1 MSEPTTGDSSSGA
14 LARARHFAATWANSA
29 TTRGALGVVGGLL
42 VLVFPAIGEAAVGP
56 LIAAA
61 LLVSAGI
68 DLGYAVLRRGP
79 RRTGRRVAALL
90 RGLAAAATALV
101 LFRSP
106 GAGPLL
112 LVLIIGLYLVVR
124 GLVQLVTAVFS
135 RKNRRATAT
144 GGATAIGLG
153 LVAIVSPSGLKSG
166 LIATGALAA
175 VVVGALVLAYGIRQA
190 RSASASGAGTGT
202 DGAIGDL
209 TVAEILQAWIADADL
224 GPLRRE
230 EVAATLY
237 FEQPERTAKQVA
249 WWVMLVLSVAIAT
262 FAVLQDST
270 AVVIGAML
278 VAPLMTPI
286 LGLSAALVNGWRRRS
301 VRSLLQ
307 VTLGV
312 AASVVISFALSSWL
326 PVVGSFATNTQIA
339 SRVSP
344 TFLDML
350 IAVAAGAAGA
360 FATIDRRVSQSIA
373 GVAIAVALVPP
384 LSVVGISLGAGRFA
398 DAAGAGLLFATNF
411 VAIVLS
417 SAVVFLLG
425 GFVGPATVRGIGV
438 RRLAQTLAPF
448 LAAALFVMVPLLFTS
463 EGLLVAS
470 ERQRTAQETVVEWLP
485 ESGEWV
491 LQGVTVSGSRGTG
504 GTVVA
509 VEVAGPRD
517 MPEAGSLRDQLS
529 EALGTEVTLRI
540 TRTPA
545 FVTEVAPGG

>member
-1 MSEPTTGDSSSGA
+1 MSAQTTGTGSTGA
-14 LARARHFAATWANSA
+14 LARARRFLATWANPA
-29 TTRGALGVVGGLL
+29 TTRGALGVVGGML
-42 VLVFPAIGEAAVGP
+42 VLLFPVIGEAAVGP
-56 LIAAA
+56 LIALALVASAA
-61 LLVSAGI
+61 I
-68 DLGYAVLRRGP
+68 NLGYAFARRGP
-79 RRTGRRVAALL
+79 RRTGRRIGAAL
-90 RGLAAAATALV
+90 RGLAALATATV
-101 LFRSP
+101 LFLSP
-106 GAGPLL
+106 HFGPP
-112 LVLIIGLYLVVR
+112 LVVLTIGFYLVAR
-124 GLVQLVTAVFS
+124 GLVQLATAAFV
-135 RKNRRATAT
+135 RADRRASVT
-144 GGATAIGLG
+144 GGATAVGLG
-153 LVAIVSPSGLKSG
+153 LVAIVSPSGLQSG

-175 VVVGALVLAYGIRQA
+175 VVVGALVLVHGIRRA
-190 RSASASGAGTGT
+190 RAATGEGAVA
-202 DGAIGDL
+202 DEL
-209 TVAEILQAWIADADL
+209 SVAEILQAWISEADL

-301 VRSLLQ
+301 GRSLLQ
-307 VTLGV
+307 VALGV
-312 AASVVISFALSSWL
+312 TASVVIAFALSSWL
-326 PVVGSFATNTQIA
+326 PVVGSFTTNSQIT

-384 LSVVGISLGAGRFA
+384 LSVVGISLGAGRLG

-425 GFVGPATVRGIGV
+425 GFVGPAVVRGIGV
-438 RRLAQTLAPF
+438 RRLLQTLAPF

-463 EGLLVAS
+463 QGLLVAS
-470 ERQRTAQETVVEWLP
+470 ERHRTAQETVVQWLP
-485 ESGEWV
+485 EEGALV
-491 LQGVTVSGSRGTG
+491 LQSVTVTAPRGTG
-504 GTVVA
+504 TTVVDVA
-509 VEVAGPRD
+509 VAGPRD
-517 MPEAGSLRDQLS
+517 MPDAEALRDRLS
-529 EALGTEVTLRI
+529 EALGTDVTLRI

-545 FVTEVAPGG
+545 FVTEVDPQP

>member
-1 MSEPTTGDSSSGA
+1 MAEPSEDTRAPGA
-14 LARARHFAATWANSA
+14 VARARHFLTTWANPA
-29 TTRGALGVVGGLL
+29 TIRGAVGVLGGLV
-42 VLVFPAIGEAAVGP
+42 VLLFPSLGEAAIGP
-56 LIAAA
+56 LVAVA

-68 DLGYAVLRRGP
+68 DLGYAVARRGP
-79 RRTGRRVAALL
+79 RRSGRRTRALARGVVA
-90 RGLAAAATALV
+90 LAAAIGLLLA
-101 LFRSP
+101 S
-106 GAGPLL
+106 AGGRLL
-112 LVLIIGLYLVVR
+112 LVVIVGYYLVVR
-124 GLVQLVTAVFS
+124 GLVQLVGAAFS
-135 RKNRRATAT
+135 RTSRRAALT
-144 GGATAIGLG
+144 GGTTAIGLG
-153 LVAIVSPSGLKSG
+153 LVAVVSPAGLKSG
-166 LIATGALAA
+166 LIAGAALAA
-175 VVVGALVLAYGIRQA
+175 VIVGAIVLAHGIRRA
-190 RSASASGAGTGT
+190 RSASTAEQSAE
-202 DGAIGDL
+202 DL
-209 TVAEILQAWIADADL
+209 SVAEILQAWITEADV

-237 FEQPERTAKQVA
+237 FEPPERPAKQLA

-301 VRSLLQ
+301 GRSLLQ
-307 VTLGV
+307 VALGV
-312 AASVVISFALSSWL
+312 AASVVIAYALSSWL
-326 PVVGSFATNTQIA
+326 PVVGSFATNSQIT

-384 LSVVGISLGAGRFA
+384 LSVVGVSLGAGRFA

-425 GFVGPATVRGIGV
+425 GFVAPATVRGIGA
-438 RRLAQTLAPF
+438 RRVLQTLAPF
-448 LAAALFVMVPLLFTS
+448 LAAALFVMIPLLFTS
-463 EGLLVAS
+463 EGLLAAS
-470 ERQRTAQETVVEWLP
+470 DQQRTAQQTVVDWLP
-485 ESGEWV
+485 EDGDLV
-491 LQGVTVSGSRGTG
+491 LHDVTVSRAPDTG
-504 GTVVA
+504 ATVVD
-509 VEVAGPRD
+509 VQVAGPRD
-517 MPEAGSLRDQLS
+517 MPDTAALRDRLS
-529 EALGTEVTLRI
+529 DELGTEVTLRV

-545 FVTEVAPGG
+545 FVTEVAPTP

>member
-1 MSEPTTGDSSSGA
+1 MSEQTTGTGSTGA
-14 LARARHFAATWANSA
+14 LARARHFLATWANPA
-29 TTRGALGVVGGLL
+29 TTKGALGVVGGLL
-42 VLVFPAIGEAAVGP
+42 VLLFPVLGEAAVGP
-56 LIAAA
+56 LIAIA
-61 LLVSAGI
+61 LVASAGI
-68 DLGYAVLRRGP
+68 DLGYALARRGP
-79 RRTGRRVAALL
+79 RRTGRRVGAAL
-90 RGLAAAATALV
+90 RGLAALATATV
-101 LFRSP
+101 LFLSP
-106 GAGPLL
+106 HYGPLL
-112 LVLIIGLYLVVR
+112 VVLTIGLYLVVR
-124 GLVQLVTAVFS
+124 GLVQLATAVFS
-135 RKNRRATAT
+135 RTNRRASVT

-175 VVVGALVLAYGIRQA
+175 VVVGALVLVHGIRRA
-190 RSASASGAGTGT
+190 RAATGEGAVA
-202 DGAIGDL
+202 DEL
-209 TVAEILQAWIADADL
+209 SVAEILQAWISEADL

-301 VRSLLQ
+301 GRSLLQ

-312 AASVVISFALSSWL
+312 TASVVIAFALSSWL
-326 PVVGSFATNTQIA
+326 PVVGSFTTNSQIT

-438 RRLAQTLAPF
+438 RRLMQTLAPF
-448 LAAALFVMVPLLFTS
+448 LAAALFVTVPLVFTS

-485 ESGEWV
+485 EDTDLV
-491 LQGVTVSGSRGTG
+491 LQGVTVEAARGTARM
-504 GTVVA
+504 VVDVA
-509 VEVAGPRD
+509 VAGPRD
-517 MPEAGSLRDQLS
+517 MPDATALRDQLS
-529 EALGTEVTLRI
+529 EALGAEVTLRI

-545 FVTEVAPGG
+545 FVTEVDPTP